1 MVFDFIKADFTITR
15 RKLASVVL
23 LVSTSFASLFLL
35 FNWFPDIFKVYISNE
50 SVVYT
55 GYFLFLGAAA
65 ISAIIGSIVSERVN
79 RRKLLVTWIFFGLLA
94 NISIILADIP
104 TVLTQEIGAVT
115 FYLISAVLGI
125 SVGFGFPS
133 CLACLADCTTVEER
147 GRVTGITLFVTL
159 VLGMLLMLGPN
170 LFNLGIEIFILYCV
184 VKGLG
189 LFAFA
194 SGDCKRK
201 KSEKSR
207 SWTSVFTSKD
217 FTLYLFP
224 WLMFS
229 LAGSLNTL
237 IFDFTHPLPE
247 YQSIDVIAMILHY
260 LAWAICSIIPGIMA
274 DRIGRKQPLMLGLIL
289 LGVSYAIFGIY
300 THPATFILY
309 QVISG
314 VAWGFIFT
322 VYTTLLGDL
331 ASYGSKE
338 KFYAMGVIMPI
349 TLMSLSPL
357 IGLLNVT
364 ASITI
369 LSPIYS
375 CILFLSMYPVWRAS
389 ETLPGKRIRERAMKN
404 HIEKIG
410 KLIEESEKQD

>member
-15 RKLASVVL
+15 RRLASVVL

-65 ISAIIGSIVSERVN
+65 ISEIIGSIVSERVN

-104 TVLTQEIGAVT
+104 TVLTQEIGVVT

-147 GRVTGITLFVTL
+147 GRVTGITLFLTL
-159 VLGMLLMLGPN
+159 VIGMLLMLGPN
-170 LFNLGIEIFILYCV
+170 ALNLGIEMFILFGV

-194 SGDCKRK
+194 SSDCKRK

-207 SWTSVFTSKD
+207 SWKSVFNSKD

-224 WLMFS
+224 WLLFS
-229 LAGSLNTL
+229 LAGSLNNL
-237 IFDFTHPLPE
+237 IFVGLGPE
-247 YQSIDVIAMILHY
+247 YEIIDVIAMLLHY
-260 LAWAICSIIPGIMA
+260 LAWAVCSIIPGA
-274 DRIGRKQPLMLGLIL
+274 ASVSLCFSHPL
-289 LGVSYAIFGIY
+289 
-300 THPATFILY
+300 
-309 QVISG
+309 
-314 VAWGFIFT
+314 
-322 VYTTLLGDL
+322 
-331 ASYGSKE
+331 
-338 KFYAMGVIMPI
+338 
-349 TLMSLSPL
+349 
-357 IGLLNVT
+357 
-364 ASITI
+364 
-369 LSPIYS
+369 
-375 CILFLSMYPVWRAS
+375 
-389 ETLPGKRIRERAMKN
+389 
-404 HIEKIG
+404 
-410 KLIEESEKQD
+410 